1 MSPSQGW
8 RSPLARVQKEESQ
21 AAGGLGAV
29 VDAKYHGGRMGG
41 LREPGWVS
49 GLVVIDWHSVGR
61 QVECMCELVEIG
73 TRGACRSVMAC
84 SVGGAEMNVRL
95 QHPVSISG
103 VVTGVVGNVE
113 PVMGRERGWAGPGM
127 HLWLGDCGERKKER
141 AGGAAGV
148 DPAPLPLLLSL
159 YPAP

>member
-1 MSPSQGW
+1 M
-8 RSPLARVQKEESQ
+8 
-21 AAGGLGAV
+21 
-29 VDAKYHGGRMGG
+29 VDAKYHGVRLGG

-49 GLVVIDWHSVGR
+49 GLVVIYWHSVGR

-84 SVGGAEMNVRL
+84 SVRGAEMNVRL

-113 PVMGRERGWAGPGM
+113 LVIGRRLGRARNASLAGR
-127 HLWLGDCGERKKER
+127 LW
-141 AGGAAGV
+141 
-148 DPAPLPLLLSL
+148 
-159 YPAP
+159 